1 MPDRTFAISATRDFP
16 YYRKVWKK
24 VVIILIA
31 AAFLPLVVIGGGMY
45 AYMARTIKHKTLE
58 ALQAEA
64 VSHKNGIDSFLIE
77 RTMDLKLISEN
88 NNLSKMVS
96 PGMIEQVLSSLQSQ
110 LPCFQDL
117 GIIGQNGDH
126 LAYTGPYD
134 LAGKN
139 YRDTLWFQAVMAQ
152 GVFVSDVFTGFRN
165 EPHFI
170 IAVKRNEG
178 QNVWILRATI
188 MSGLFDNIVTQVAGN
203 RKGDAFLINSKGEF
217 QTNSRH
223 GGKLMMKSQVT
234 PPGRFTGV
242 QVDEKGSSITLTTWL
257 ETIPWL
263 SVVSV
268 DKGDIFEASR
278 KMQAISLIIVLL
290 AGFLMVLAI
299 LLTTDSLVSMLEEKR
314 KRRHRLDSRLRRT
327 AFLASSMKLA
337 RGVFSDLNDI
347 FSNIHVTAT
356 LMKEQTGLA
365 DSGETD
371 ILAKQIFSESIRG
384 KNLIDSFIRFAAPKD
399 PIIMDVDIH
408 MILNRIIVFLKTSLI
423 EKNIDLM
430 TDFQDGLPCV
440 RSDVAVLRQVFLNFL
455 LNASAVAGT
464 NGSIRVSTSRK
475 ENFVMILISDSGP
488 GLGNADMEQIFDLQ
502 HLTKRGDWGFGMA
515 ISRFIM
521 ERIGGKISVSNGKKH
536 GVIFEVQVPEAFIG
550 SFSDSELVILD

>member
-24 VVIILIA
+24 VVAILIA
-31 AAFLPLVVIGGGMY
+31 AAFLPLLVIGGGMY
-45 AYMARTIKHKTLE
+45 VYMTRTIKLKTME
-58 ALQAEA
+58 ALQSEA
-64 VSHKNGIDSFLIE
+64 VSHKKTIDSFLIE
-77 RTMDLKLISEN
+77 RTQDLKFISEN
-88 NNLSKMVS
+88 NSLEKMIS
-96 PGMIEQVLSSLQSQ
+96 PGTIEKVLFLLQKQ

-117 GIIGQNGDH
+117 GIIGQDGDH

-134 LAGKN
+134 LGSKN
-139 YRDTLWFQAVMAQ
+139 YRDTLWFKDVMSQ
-152 GVFVSDVFTGFRN
+152 GIYISDVFSGFRN

-170 IAVKRNEG
+170 MAVKCNEG
-178 QNVWILRATI
+178 QKIWILRATV
-188 MSGLFDNIVTQVAGN
+188 MSSLFDDIVTQVMGN

-217 QTNSRH
+217 QTNPRH
-223 GGKLMMKSQVT
+223 GGKLMTKSQVI
-234 PPGRFTGV
+234 PPETFRGV
-242 QVDEKGSSITLTTWL
+242 RVEEKGSSIILTTWL

-268 DKGDIFEASR
+268 DKGEIFKATR
-278 KMQAISLIIVLL
+278 KIQIISFIIFLL

-299 LLTTDSLVSMLEEKR
+299 LFTTDSLVSMLEEKR
-314 KRRHRLDSRLRRT
+314 KKTHRLDSRLRRT

-337 RGVFSDLNDI
+337 RGIFSDLNDI
-347 FSNIHVTAT
+347 LSNIHVTAT
-356 LMKEQTGLA
+356 LMKEQTGLENL
-365 DSGETD
+365 SETD

-408 MILNRIIVFLKTSLI
+408 MMLNRIIGFLKTGLI
-423 EKNIDLM
+423 EKNIHLIN
-430 TDFQDGLPCV
+430 DFQEGLPSV
-440 RSDVAVLRQVFLNFL
+440 RSDVAVLRQVFLNLL
-455 LNASAVAGT
+455 LNASAVVGT
-464 NGSIRVSTSRK
+464 NGSIHVSTSGR
-475 ENFVMILISDSGP
+475 ENFIMVLISDSGP
-488 GLGNADMEQIFDLQ
+488 GLGNSDMEQIFNLQ

-521 ERIGGKISVSNGKKH
+521 ERIGGKISVRNGKKQ

-550 SFSDSELVILD
+550 SYSDSELMILD

>member
-24 VVIILIA
+24 VVVILIA

-45 AYMARTIKHKTLE
+45 FYMARTIKHKTLE

-64 VSHKNGIDSFLIE
+64 VFHKKTIDSFLIE

-88 NNLSKMVS
+88 NSLSNMIL
-96 PGMIEQVLSSLQSQ
+96 PGTIEQYLFSLQNQ

-117 GIIGQNGDH
+117 GIIGQDGYH

-134 LAGKN
+134 LATKN
-139 YRDTLWFQAVMAQ
+139 YRDTLWFQTVMAQ

-170 IAVKRNEG
+170 IAVKRTEG

-188 MSGLFDNIVTQVAGN
+188 MSGLFDNIATQVAGN

-223 GGKLMMKSQVT
+223 GGKLMMKSLIL

-242 QVDEKGSSITLTTWL
+242 QVDEKGPSIILTIWL

-263 SVVSV
+263 SVVSL
-268 DKGDIFEASR
+268 DKGDIFEAER
-278 KMQAISLIIVLL
+278 KVQIISLIIVLL

-314 KRRHRLDSRLRRT
+314 KRGHRLDSRLRRT
-327 AFLASSMKLA
+327 AFLASSMKLGK
-337 RGVFSDLNDI
+337 GVFSDLNDI
-347 FSNIHVTAT
+347 LSNIHVTAM
-356 LMKEQTGLA
+356 LMKEQAGLA

-371 ILAKQIFSESIRG
+371 SLAKQIFSESIRG
-384 KNLIDSFIRFAAPKD
+384 KTLIDSFIRFAAPKD
-399 PIIMDVDIH
+399 PIIMDVNIH
-408 MILNRIIVFLKTSLI
+408 MVLNRMIGFLKTSLI

-455 LNASAVAGT
+455 LNASAVVGT
-464 NGSIRVSTSRK
+464 NGSICVSTSRK
-475 ENFVMILISDSGP
+475 ENFVMVLIADNGP
-488 GLGNADMEQIFDLQ
+488 DLENADMEQIFDLQ
-502 HLTKRGDWGFGMA
+502 HLTKRGDWGFGLA

-521 ERIGGKISVSNGKKH
+521 ERIGGKISVSNGEKQ
-536 GVIFEVQVPEAFIG
+536 GVIFEIQVPEAFIG
-550 SFSDSELVILD
+550 SFSNSELVILD

>member
-16 YYRKVWKK
+16 YFRRVWKK

-45 AYMARTIKHKTLE
+45 VYMTRTIKHKTME
-58 ALQAEA
+58 ALKTEA
-64 VSHKNGIDSFLIE
+64 VSHKKTIDSFLTE
-77 RTMDLKLISEN
+77 RTMDLKLLSEN
-88 NNLSKMVS
+88 NSLSKMIS
-96 PGMIEQVLSSLQSQ
+96 PGTIEQVLSSLQNQ

-117 GIIGQNGDH
+117 GIIGQDGDH

-134 LAGKN
+134 LATKN
-139 YRDTLWFQAVMAQ
+139 YRDAFWFKAVMAK
-152 GVFVSDVFTGFRN
+152 GIYVSDVFTGFRN

-178 QNVWILRATI
+178 QKVWIFRATI

-203 RKGDAFLINSKGEF
+203 RKGDAYLINSKGEF
-217 QTNSRH
+217 QTNPRQ
-223 GGKLMMKSQVT
+223 GGKLMMKSLIL

-268 DKGDIFEASR
+268 DKRDVFEDSR
-278 KMQAISLIIVLL
+278 KVQIISLFVVVL

-314 KRRHRLDSRLRRT
+314 KRGHRLDSRLRRT

-347 FSNIHVTAT
+347 LSNIHVTAMV
-356 LMKEQTGLA
+356 MKEQTGPENL
-365 DSGETD
+365 SEKD
-371 ILAKQIFSESIRG
+371 ILAKQIFSEATRG
-384 KNLIDSFIRFAAPKD
+384 KNLIDSFIRYAAPKD
-399 PIIMDVDIH
+399 PVIMDVDIH
-408 MILNRIIVFLKTSLI
+408 MVLNRMIRFLKTSLI

-430 TDFQDGLPCV
+430 IDFQEGLPCV
-440 RSDVAVLRQVFLNFL
+440 RSDVAVLRQVFLNLL
-455 LNASAVAGT
+455 LNASAVVGI
-464 NGSIRVSTSRK
+464 NGKICVSTSRK
-475 ENFVMILISDSGP
+475 ENFVMVLIADNGP
-488 GLGNADMEQIFDLQ
+488 GLETADMEQIFDPR
-502 HLTKRGDWGFGMA
+502 HLSKRGDWGFGMA

-521 ERIGGKISVSNGKKH
+521 ERIGGKISVRNGKKQ

-550 SFSDSELVILD
+550 SFSDSELMFLD